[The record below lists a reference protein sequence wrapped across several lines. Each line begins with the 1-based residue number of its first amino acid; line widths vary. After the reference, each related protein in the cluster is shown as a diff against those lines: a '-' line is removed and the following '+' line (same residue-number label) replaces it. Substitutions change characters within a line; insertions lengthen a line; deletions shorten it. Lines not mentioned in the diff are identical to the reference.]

1 MNHLLIPIIEFF
13 FEIALALFLCH
24 RYFGLK
30 LNQSILGNQRDLLV
44 LAASIAFTTVF
55 ITTIFVE
62 PIVYSYTY
70 ILITDYPA
78 VPFFPQSFVF
88 LRYLFTNGLTL
99 EIFYHFVKFFL
110 PPILALFFVMSV
122 YQYFWKESQVAKYYF
137 YIYAIYLLVSIILG
151 IYYDD
156 IFLYFDYYLIEYF
169 LSSTILRELL
179 IFVLLML
186 GILKLPNLNFKLPDV
201 NVKVPSTQTGDDK
214 ALPKNELSDKDFIP
228 TMLLCFFL
236 GGLGIHRFFVGKTG
250 TGILMLLTF
259 GGLGIWWLID
269 LIMIA
274 IGSFT
279 DIEGRA
285 ITYQSANT
293 ANTAPSTHV
302 PEKVVEAP
310 PAKDLPAEIEKLAD
324 LKDKGIITEDEFQQ
338 KKQELLE
345 RI

>member
-1 MNHLLIPIIEFF
+1 MNPLLIPIIEFF

-24 RYFGLK
+24 RYFDLK

-99 EIFYHFVKFFL
+99 DIFYHFVKFFL

-122 YQYFWKESQVAKYYF
+122 YQYFWKESKAAKNYF

-151 IYYDD
+151 LYYEGFFYSSY
-156 IFLYFDYYLIEYF
+156 FLHEYF

-186 GILKLPNLNFKLPDV
+186 GIFFKLPNVNSKLPDV
-201 NVKVPSTQTGDDK
+201 NVKVPSTQTGYK
-214 ALPKNELSDKDFIP
+214 GYQEPSDKDFLP

-250 TGILMLLTF
+250 TGILMLITF

-293 ANTAPSTHV
+293 ANTAQSTRV

>member
-1 MNHLLIPIIEFF
+1 MNYLLIPIIEFF

-62 PIVYSYTY
+62 PIVYFTTDF
-70 ILITDYPA
+70 LITDYPNF
-78 VPFFPQSFVF
+78 VFFPESFEFFGWVF
-88 LRYLFTNGLTL
+88 SNGLNFDD
-99 EIFYHFVKFFL
+99 FYYIVKGIL
-110 PPILALFFVMSV
+110 PPILALCFVMSV
-122 YQYFWKESQVAKYYF
+122 YQYFWKESQVAKNYF
-137 YIYAIYLLVSIILG
+137 YIYAIYLLVSIIFG
-151 IYYDD
+151 IYADD
-156 IFLYFDYYLIEYF
+156 FLYFDYYLIEYF

-186 GILKLPNLNFKLPDV
+186 GILKLLNLNFKLPDV
-201 NVKVPSTQTGDDK
+201 NVKVPSIQTGDDK

-250 TGILMLLTF
+250 TGILMLITF

-293 ANTAPSTHV
+293 ANTAPSTRV

-324 LKDKGIITEDEFQQ
+324 LKDKGIITEEEFQQ

>member
-1 MNHLLIPIIEFF
+1 MNPLLIPIIEFF

-24 RYFGLK
+24 RYFDLK

-122 YQYFWKESQVAKYYF
+122 YQYFWKESKAAKNYF

-151 IYYDD
+151 LYYEGFFYSSY
-156 IFLYFDYYLIEYF
+156 FLHEYF

-186 GILKLPNLNFKLPDV
+186 GIFFKLPNVNSKLPDV
-201 NVKVPSTQTGDDK
+201 NVKVPSTQTGYK
-214 ALPKNELSDKDFIP
+214 GYQEPSDKDFLP

-250 TGILMLLTF
+250 TGILMLITF

-293 ANTAPSTHV
+293 ANTAQSTRV

>member
-1 MNHLLIPIIEFF
+1 MNPLLIPIIEFF

-24 RYFGLK
+24 RYFDLK

-99 EIFYHFVKFFL
+99 DIFYHFVKFFL

-122 YQYFWKESQVAKYYF
+122 YQYFWKESKAAKNYF

-151 IYYDD
+151 LYYEG
-156 IFLYFDYYLIEYF
+156 FFYSSYLLPEYF

-186 GILKLPNLNFKLPDV
+186 GIFFKLPNVNSKLPDV
-201 NVKVPSTQTGDDK
+201 NVKVPSTQTGYK
-214 ALPKNELSDKDFIP
+214 GYQEPSDKDFLP

-250 TGILMLLTF
+250 TGILMLITF

-293 ANTAPSTHV
+293 INTSPSTHV
-302 PEKVVEAP
+302 SEKVVEAP

-324 LKDKGIITEDEFQQ
+324 LKDKGIITDEEFQQ
-338 KKQELLE
+338 KKQELLD

>member
-1 MNHLLIPIIEFF
+1 MNYLLIPIIEFF

-24 RYFGLK
+24 RYFDLK

-62 PIVYSYTY
+62 PIVFFTTGS
-70 ILITDYPA
+70 LITDYPGI
-78 VPFFPQSFVF
+78 PFFPESFYVLSYVF
-88 LRYLFTNGLTL
+88 SNGLDFDD
-99 EIFYHFVKFFL
+99 FYYLVKGIL

-137 YIYAIYLLVSIILG
+137 YIYAIYLLASIILG

-156 IFLYFDYYLIEYF
+156 FLYFDYYLIEYF
-169 LSSTILRELL
+169 LSSTILRELF

-186 GILKLPNLNFKLPDV
+186 GILKLLNLNFKLPDV

-250 TGILMLLTF
+250 TGILMLITF

-324 LKDKGIITEDEFQQ
+324 LKDKGIITEEEFQQ

>member
-1 MNHLLIPIIEFF
+1 MNLYLVPIIEFF

-24 RYFGLK
+24 RYFDLK
-30 LNQSILGNQRDLLV
+30 FNQSILGNQRDLLV
-44 LAASIAFTTVF
+44 LAASIAFTTVL
-55 ITTIFVE
+55 ITTILVN
-62 PIVYSYTY
+62 PIVFHATFFS
-70 ILITDYPA
+70 INIYPEYA
-78 VPFFPQSFVF
+78 FFPHIFQYISYVSGGNFGLDEF
-88 LRYLFTNGLTL
+88 YYL
-99 EIFYHFVKFFL
+99 VRSFL

-122 YQYFWKESQVAKYYF
+122 YQYFWKESQMAKYYF
-137 YIYAIYLLVSIILG
+137 YIYAIYLLFSIIFGIVFELVLLG
-151 IYYDD
+151 HNGPVPID
-156 IFLYFDYYLIEYF
+156 YF
-169 LSSTILRELL
+169 LQSTILRELF

-186 GILKLPNLNFKLPDV
+186 GIFFKLPNV
-201 NVKVPSTQTGDDK
+201 NVKVPSIQTGDDK

-250 TGILMLLTF
+250 TGILMLITF

-293 ANTAPSTHV
+293 INTSPSTHV
-302 PEKVVEAP
+302 SEKVVEAP
-310 PAKDLPAEIEKLAD
+310 PAKDIPAEIEKLAD
-324 LKDKGIITEDEFQQ
+324 LKDKGIITDEEFQQ
-338 KKQELLE
+338 KKQELLD

>member
-1 MNHLLIPIIEFF
+1 MNPLLIPIIEFF

-24 RYFGLK
+24 RYFDLK

-99 EIFYHFVKFFL
+99 DIFYHFVKFFL

-122 YQYFWKESQVAKYYF
+122 YQYFWKESKAAKNYF

-151 IYYDD
+151 LNYEGFFYSS
-156 IFLYFDYYLIEYF
+156 YLLPEYF

-186 GILKLPNLNFKLPDV
+186 GIFFKLPNVNSKLPDV
-201 NVKVPSTQTGDDK
+201 NVKVPSTLTWYRDYQE
-214 ALPKNELSDKDFIP
+214 PSDKDFLL

-250 TGILMLLTF
+250 TGILMLITF

-293 ANTAPSTHV
+293 ANTAQSTRV

-310 PAKDLPAEIEKLAD
+310 PATDLPAEIEKLAD

>member
-1 MNHLLIPIIEFF
+1 MNPLLIPIIEFF

-24 RYFGLK
+24 RYFDLK

-62 PIVYSYTY
+62 PIVYSYTF

-122 YQYFWKESQVAKYYF
+122 YQYFWKESKAAKNYF

-151 IYYDD
+151 LYYEG
-156 IFLYFDYYLIEYF
+156 FFYSSYLLPEYF

-186 GILKLPNLNFKLPDV
+186 GIFFKLPNVNSKLPDV
-201 NVKVPSTQTGDDK
+201 NVKVPSTQTGYK
-214 ALPKNELSDKDFIP
+214 GYQEPSDKDFLP

-250 TGILMLLTF
+250 TGILMLITF

-293 ANTAPSTHV
+293 ANTAQSTRV

>member
-1 MNHLLIPIIEFF
+1 MNPLLIPIIEFF

-24 RYFGLK
+24 RYFDLK

-99 EIFYHFVKFFL
+99 DIFYHFVKFFL

-122 YQYFWKESQVAKYYF
+122 YQYFWKESKAAKNYF

-151 IYYDD
+151 LYYEGFFYSSY
-156 IFLYFDYYLIEYF
+156 FLHEYF

-186 GILKLPNLNFKLPDV
+186 GIFFKLPNVNSKLPDV
-201 NVKVPSTQTGDDK
+201 NVKVPSTQTGYK
-214 ALPKNELSDKDFIP
+214 GYQEPSDKDFLP

-250 TGILMLLTF
+250 TGILMLITF

-293 ANTAPSTHV
+293 ANTAQSTRV

-310 PAKDLPAEIEKLAD
+310 PATDLPAEIEKLAD

>member
-1 MNHLLIPIIEFF
+1 MNPLLIPIIEFF

-24 RYFGLK
+24 RYFDLK

-44 LAASIAFTTVF
+44 LAASIAFTTVL
-55 ITTIFVE
+55 ITTILVN
-62 PIVYSYTY
+62 PIVFHATFFS
-70 ILITDYPA
+70 INIYPEYA
-78 VPFFPQSFVF
+78 FFPHIFQYISYVSGGNFGLDEFYF
-88 LRYLFTNGLTL
+88 LVKGL
-99 EIFYHFVKFFL
+99 L

-122 YQYFWKESQVAKYYF
+122 YQYFWKESKAAKNYF

-151 IYYDD
+151 LYYEGFFYSSY
-156 IFLYFDYYLIEYF
+156 FLHEYF

-186 GILKLPNLNFKLPDV
+186 GIFFKLPNVNSKLPDV
-201 NVKVPSTQTGDDK
+201 NVKVPSTQTGYK
-214 ALPKNELSDKDFIP
+214 GYQEPSDKDFLP

-250 TGILMLLTF
+250 TGILMLITF

-293 ANTAPSTHV
+293 ANTAQSTRV